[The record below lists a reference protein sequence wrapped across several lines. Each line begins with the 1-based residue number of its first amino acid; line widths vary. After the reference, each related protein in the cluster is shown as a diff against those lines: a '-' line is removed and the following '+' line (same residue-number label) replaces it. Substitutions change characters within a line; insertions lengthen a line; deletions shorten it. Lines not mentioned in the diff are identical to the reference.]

1 MFPFGFLLSHNQSR
15 DINHVTNPMPYSNMI
30 HVTPS
35 SATSAW
41 TQHYRLEKGEES
53 ITRRL
58 FRCTKVSEGLEH
70 EMIYWLAHILLG
82 CRNPSDTQER
92 PHLMRMRALALL
104 LIVPQDSEEQ
114 TERRDD
120 IPQSGS
126 MATLFHC
133 MQISISREAHNQF
146 SVHSSE

>member
-1 MFPFGFLLSHNQSR
+1 MLLPLQQRVPGLSTIDQKKAR
-15 DINHVTNPMPYSNMI
+15 NPSP
-30 HVTPS
+30 
-35 SATSAW
+35 
-41 TQHYRLEKGEES
+41 GDF
-53 ITRRL
+53 
-58 FRCTKVSEGLEH
+58 FRCAKVSEGLEH

-82 CRNPSDTQER
+82 CTNPSDTQER
-92 PHLMRMRALALL
+92 PHLMLMRALALL
-104 LIVPQDSEEQ
+104 LIVPQDSEDQ

-133 MQISISREAHNQF
+133 MQISISSEAYNQS